1 MPDQS
6 KLVTVP
12 VGPLGIVALDSC
24 RQMGEKVDSYIA
36 RWRKERENLSTHS
49 VEFSGYE
56 KDSYLVDASCPR
68 FASGEAKGSIKDS
81 VRGADLYILADVI
94 NSSVEYN
101 LGGRMVPMSPDEHYA
116 DVKRIIAASAG
127 KARRINVIM
136 PFLYESR
143 QHKRNSRES
152 LDCAMALQE
161 LVSMGVSNIITFDA
175 HDPRVQ
181 NAIPTCGFETL
192 MPTYQFIKR
201 LLKSVPDLELDND
214 HMMAISPD
222 EGAMYRAIYFAN
234 HFGIDVGM
242 FYKRRDYSRVVN
254 GKNPIV
260 AHEFLGASVEG
271 KDVIIIDDMIAS
283 GESMLDVARELKRRK
298 ARRVFCLATF
308 GLFTAGVEVF
318 DKAYEEGVFN
328 MVISTNATHE
338 KPEVLQRPWYESAD
352 ICKYIAIVIDH
363 LNHDASISDL
373 LNPTERIMTRI
384 NEYKKSHTISD
395 NFTAPGQQLYFL

>member
-12 VGPLGIVALDSC
+12 VGPLGIVALNSC
-24 RQMGEKVDSYIA
+24 TELGQRVDHYIS
-36 RWRKERENLSTHS
+36 RWRKERENLSAQK
-49 VEFSGYE
+49 VEFTGYE
-56 KDSYLVDASCPR
+56 KESYLVNAECTR
-68 FASGEAKGSIKDS
+68 FASGEAKGVIKDS
-81 VRGADLYILADVI
+81 VRGADLYILVDVI

-101 LGGRMVPMSPDEHYA
+101 LGGRMVPMSPDDHFA
-116 DVKRIIAASAG
+116 DVKRVIAASAG

-143 QHKRNSRES
+143 QDKRASRES
-152 LDCAMALQE
+152 LDCAIALQE
-161 LVSMGVSNIITFDA
+161 LVSMGVENIITFDA
-175 HDPRVQ
+175 HEPKVQ
-181 NAIPTCGFETL
+181 NAIPTSGFESL
-192 MPTYQFIKR
+192 MPTYQFIKCM
-201 LLKSVPDLELDND
+201 LKTIPDLELDND
-214 HMMAISPD
+214 HIMVISPD
-222 EGAMYRAIYFAN
+222 EGAMNRAIYFAN
-234 HFGIDVGM
+234 HFGVDVGM
-242 FYKRRDYSRVVN
+242 FYKRRDYSKVVN

-260 AHEFLGASVEG
+260 AHEFLGDSVEG

-318 DKAYEEGVFN
+318 DKAYEEGIFN

-338 KPEVLQRPWYESAD
+338 KPEVLSRPWYKSAD
-352 ICKYIAIVIDH
+352 LAKYIAIVIDH
-363 LNHDASISDL
+363 LNHDASINDL

-384 NEYKKSHTISD
+384 NEYKENHTITD
-395 NFTAPGQQLYFL
+395 NYTRPGQQLYFL